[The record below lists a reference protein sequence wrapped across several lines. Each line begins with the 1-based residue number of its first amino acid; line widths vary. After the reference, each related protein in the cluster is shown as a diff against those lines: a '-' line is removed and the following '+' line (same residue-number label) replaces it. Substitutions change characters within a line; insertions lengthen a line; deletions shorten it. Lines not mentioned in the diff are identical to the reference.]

1 MARSRSPGGGGGG
14 GGGGGYGDGLNGDG
28 GSAKRFLKAL
38 SINDKGKP
46 IGFYLKIRPRVGR
59 LFIVL
64 VSSDIGIY
72 SLKQVISSRTSDD
85 LNHLGIPVEC
95 QRLRFAGQLLENRR
109 TLSDYN
115 IPCGA
120 VVYCGWAENCIEQ
133 DDV

>member
-1 MARSRSPGGGGGG
+1 LARSRSPPLRGGG
-14 GGGGGYGDGLNGDG
+14 GGGGGYGDG
-28 GSAKRFLKAL
+28 GSSKRFLKSL
-38 SINDKGKP
+38 NFNDKGKGKGYH
-46 IGFYLKIRPRVGR
+46 IKVRPRVGR
-59 LFIVL
+59 LFTVFVDVNIT
-64 VSSDIGIY
+64 IY
-72 SLKQVISSRTSDD
+72 ALKQVISSRTSDD
-85 LNHLGIPVEC
+85 LNHLGIPVDC